1 MNSFLAKG
9 EEAKKEFIT
18 LNEEGFNML
27 IQDCNYNMQKMCH
40 EISSILLKTVFL

>member
-9 EEAKKEFIT
+9 EEAKKEFIN

-27 IQDCNYNMQKMCH
+27 IQYCNDVQEMCH
-40 EISSILLKTVFL
+40 EISSKLLKTVFL